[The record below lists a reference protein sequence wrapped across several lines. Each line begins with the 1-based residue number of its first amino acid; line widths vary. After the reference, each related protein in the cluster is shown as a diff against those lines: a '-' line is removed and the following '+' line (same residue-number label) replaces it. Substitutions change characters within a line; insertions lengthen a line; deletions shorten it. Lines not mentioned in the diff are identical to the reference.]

1 MNKKNLHS
9 RPWFEVTRRDG
20 RVRLGAIVFLS
31 ALGLALFA
39 IVMRTSLLAA
49 PVATTW
55 GNVLIAGGYISPYYL
70 SSTELYDSAT
80 NSFFAAADTA
90 VMNVGRQYAT
100 ATLLPS
106 GKVLIAGGG
115 GASGNLS
122 STELYDAATD
132 SFAVP
137 ADTAV
142 MNTARGEAT
151 ATLLAS
157 GKVLI
162 AGGAGDDTYFTP
174 LASTELYNPA
184 TNSFAA
190 AAHTAN
196 MNTARTFA
204 TATLLPSGQVLIAG
218 GWGASGA
225 LSSTELYNPATNSF
239 FAPADTAAMNTARS
253 NATATLLASGKVL
266 IAGGYYCVSATQCY
280 FLSSTELY
288 DPATNSFAAAADSA
302 TMNTARADATATL
315 LASGRGAH
323 RGRL

>member
-106 GKVLIAGGG
+106 GKVLIMGGG
-115 GASGNLS
+115 GASGY
-122 STELYDAATD
+122 T
-132 SFAVP
+132 
-137 ADTAV
+137 
-142 MNTARGEAT
+142 
-151 ATLLAS
+151 
-157 GKVLI
+157 
-162 AGGAGDDTYFTP
+162 
-174 LASTELYNPA
+174 
-184 TNSFAA
+184 
-190 AAHTAN
+190 
-196 MNTARTFA
+196 
-204 TATLLPSGQVLIAG
+204 
-218 GWGASGA
+218 
-225 LSSTELYNPATNSF
+225 
-239 FAPADTAAMNTARS
+239 
-253 NATATLLASGKVL
+253 
-266 IAGGYYCVSATQCY
+266 
-280 FLSSTELY
+280 LSSTELY
-288 DPATNSFAAAADSA
+288 DPATNSFAAPADTA
-302 TMNTARADATATL
+302 VMNTARERRDRDAF
-315 LASGRGAH
+315 SFGKGAN
-323 RGRL
+323 RGRRRRRLLHLTSFD